1 MKRFFPLSLSRSCC
15 FFLLVHPPSRFFLSR
30 ILFVFSFLDLVVD
43 DVLEV
48 LGELPALVG
57 LDGLLD
63 LDTKGHDRAAELA
76 LARARGDVGQALG
89 AGADRGLGVEVLKE
103 LDEREHDE
111 EVDDEADGDEGDQRV
126 DKVPCRGLLIF
137 FRTKK

>member
-1 MKRFFPLSLSRSCC
+1 LNS
-15 FFLLVHPPSRFFLSR
+15 
-30 ILFVFSFLDLVVD
+30 LDLAVD

-48 LGELPALVG
+48 LGEVAGLVG
-57 LDGLLD
+57 LDRLLD
-63 LDTKGHDRAAELA
+63 LHAERHHRPAELA
-76 LARARGDVGQALG
+76 LARARGDIAEALR
-89 AGADRGLGVEVLKE
+89 AGADRGLGIEVLEE
-103 LDEREHDE
+103 LDEREDDE